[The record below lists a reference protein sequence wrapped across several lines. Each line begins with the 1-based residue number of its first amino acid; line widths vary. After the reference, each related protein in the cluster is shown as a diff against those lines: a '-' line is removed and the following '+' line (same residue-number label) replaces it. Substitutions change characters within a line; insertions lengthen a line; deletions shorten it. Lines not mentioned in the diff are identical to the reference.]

1 MRPASITIMSS
12 AQRMAM
18 QFMPNSPS
26 PPSGTTCNFPV
37 GISNFDAST
46 ASRARLRAVRVAA
59 TEIPYTGQSMKS
71 PGNSSGK
78 SLLRRG
84 LEGAIRSAFMKAY
97 ETVKVDPD
105 RYLEHLR
112 MAYDLP
118 ALTYDGV
125 YSVNIEILDQ
135 IADETIRGS
144 MRIAA
149 AEGAGMGMGGM
160 FTIIPDLGILAAI
173 TIRMIQKLSL
183 IYGFSYNTEQEEAE
197 LWVAA
202 ASAAGVDVSRELV
215 EKQVVSKFI
224 PRVIQR
230 IATSASAEMVEKWTA
245 RLIPVVSSVIGAGLN
260 YYFMRVWGERAVRH
274 FRQRHLEMRKR
285 QLLASQALILPQP

>member
-1 MRPASITIMSS
+1 M
-12 AQRMAM
+12 
-18 QFMPNSPS
+18 
-26 PPSGTTCNFPV
+26 
-37 GISNFDAST
+37 
-46 ASRARLRAVRVAA
+46 
-59 TEIPYTGQSMKS
+59 
-71 PGNSSGK
+71 
-78 SLLRRG
+78 
-84 LEGAIRSAFMKAY
+84 
-97 ETVKVDPD
+97 
-105 RYLEHLR
+105 
-112 MAYDLP
+112 P

-125 YSVNIEILDQ
+125 YSVNLEVLDL

-149 AEGAGMGMGGM
+149 AEGAGLGMGGM

-197 LWVAA
+197 LWIAA

-230 IATSASAEMVEKWTA
+230 IATSASAEIVEKWTA
-245 RLIPVVSSVIGAGLN
+245 RLIPIVSSVIGAGLN

-274 FRQRHLEMRKR
+274 FRQRHLEMRRRK
-285 QLLASQALILPQP
+285 LLSQQQPILPAQ

>member
-1 MRPASITIMSS
+1 MLE
-12 AQRMAM
+12 
-18 QFMPNSPS
+18 
-26 PPSGTTCNFPV
+26 
-37 GISNFDAST
+37 IS
-46 ASRARLRAVRVAA
+46 
-59 TEIPYTGQSMKS
+59 YTGFSMNS
-71 PGNSSGK
+71 NGNLGK

-105 RYLEHLR
+105 RYLHHLR
-112 MAYDLP
+112 VAYDLP

-125 YSVNIEILDQ
+125 SSVNIAALDQ
-135 IADETIRGS
+135 IAEETIRGS

-149 AEGAGMGMGGM
+149 VEGAGLGMGGL

-202 ASAAGVDVSRELV
+202 ASAAGVDIGRDLI
-215 EKQVVSKFI
+215 EKRVVAKFV

-230 IATSASAEMVEKWTA
+230 IAASASAEMLEKWTA
-245 RLIPVVSSVIGAGLN
+245 RLIPVVSSAIGAALN
-260 YYFMRVWGERAVRH
+260 YYFMRVWGERAVGH
-274 FRQRHLEMRKR
+274 FRQRHIAMRR
-285 QLLASQALILPQP
+285 QRLAPSEVHALPDV

>member
-1 MRPASITIMSS
+1 M
-12 AQRMAM
+12 
-18 QFMPNSPS
+18 
-26 PPSGTTCNFPV
+26 
-37 GISNFDAST
+37 
-46 ASRARLRAVRVAA
+46 
-59 TEIPYTGQSMKS
+59 TEIPYTKDSMNIA
-71 PGNSSGK
+71 GNIPGK

-84 LEGAIRSAFMKAY
+84 LEGAIRIAFMKAY

-105 RYLEHLR
+105 RYLEYLR
-112 MAYDLP
+112 IAYDLP

-125 YSVNIEILDQ
+125 YSVNVEVLDQ

-149 AEGAGMGMGGM
+149 AEGAGFGMGGM
-160 FTIIPDLGILAAI
+160 FTLIPDLGILAAI

-202 ASAAGVDVSRELV
+202 ASAAGVDISRELV
-215 EKQVVSKFI
+215 EKRVISRFV

-230 IATSASAEMVEKWTA
+230 IATTASAEMVEKWTA

-274 FRQRHLEMRKR
+274 FRQRHLVLR
-285 QLLASQALILPQP
+285 QQHAPTIRLPESNVL

>member
-1 MRPASITIMSS
+1 
-12 AQRMAM
+12 
-18 QFMPNSPS
+18 
-26 PPSGTTCNFPV
+26 
-37 GISNFDAST
+37 
-46 ASRARLRAVRVAA
+46 
-59 TEIPYTGQSMKS
+59 MKS
-71 PGNSSGK
+71 AGNSSGK

-84 LEGAIRSAFMKAY
+84 LEGAVRNAFMKAY
-97 ETVKVDPD
+97 ATVKVDPVK
-105 RYLEHLR
+105 YVEHLR
-112 MAYDLP
+112 IAYDLP

-125 YSVNIEILDQ
+125 YSINVEVLDH
-135 IADETIRGS
+135 IADETIRSS

-149 AEGAGMGMGGM
+149 AEGAGLGMGGM

-183 IYGFSYNTEQEEAE
+183 IYGFSYSTEQEEAE

-215 EKQVVSKFI
+215 EKQVISKFI

-230 IATSASAEMVEKWTA
+230 IATSASAEIVEKWTA
-245 RLIPVVSSVIGAGLN
+245 RLIPIVSSVIGAGLN

-274 FRQRHLEMRKR
+274 FRQRHLEIRRRK
-285 QLLASQALILPQP
+285 LLSQQQPILPAG